1 MRIADR
7 YRLLRP
13 LGQGGMAG
21 IFLAHDEMLD
31 RAVAIKQLHPELGDQ
46 SEVKARFIR
55 EARIIAR
62 LRHPNIVDI
71 HDVVPLEETGGV
83 AMVMEYID
91 GTDLSQL
98 LRKMPVPCPEL
109 AALVLRPVAEALAY
123 VHREGI
129 IHRDIKPANVL
140 LGRDGAV
147 KLTDFGI
154 ARGDDD
160 SGLTR
165 TGDFLGTPAYIPPEQ
180 ARGVRVTAAADQYA
194 LGVMLYQ
201 LVTGEKPFAARS
213 TAEVVL
219 AIIRGEYPDPR
230 TRAPA
235 VDDALAAVIHR
246 AMAHEPGDRYPDVDA
261 FIAALDACLPPV
273 DADQVA
279 AAVAGIVVQP
289 ESTTSEF
296 ARLRADEWE
305 LRAEEARARG
315 DFNAAAHAERAAAA
329 RRGFARP
336 TEAIDAAALGFATD
350 ATLVDARAPGDD
362 DTMPSA
368 VHAAAADALAD
379 AVSPDRAPPVSAV
392 GARRVDPGAATDPP
406 PRAASPRR
414 ATVDAATV
422 AAARAVVSAA
432 RTVAMPPPGA
442 AAPAP
447 GVAGW
452 KVLLVALVITALIGG
467 GVTWF
472 LLRDPPPPP
481 AMDRAPPAP

>member
-21 IFLAHDEMLD
+21 VFLAHDETLD
-31 RAVAIKQLHPELGDQ
+31 RAVAIKQLHSEFGDQ
-46 SEVKARFIR
+46 SEVKARFLR

-71 HDVVPLEETGGV
+71 HDVVPLEEIGGV

-91 GTDLSQL
+91 GTDLSHL

-230 TRAPA
+230 TRAAA

-261 FIAALDACLPPV
+261 FIAALDACLPPL

-279 AAVAGIVVQP
+279 AAVAAIVAQP
-289 ESTTSEF
+289 ESSTSEF

-305 LRAEEARARG
+305 LRAEQARARG
-315 DFNAAAHAERAAAA
+315 DHAAAAHAERAAAA
-329 RRGFARP
+329 RRGVAHP
-336 TEAIDAAALGFATD
+336 TDAIDAAELAFGTD
-350 ATLVDARAPGDD
+350 ATLLDPREPTVD
-362 DTMPSA
+362 DTMPSGL
-368 VHAAAADALAD
+368 HAAADAG
-379 AVSPDRAPPVSAV
+379 PDPAPPAPAPA
-392 GARRVDPGAATDPP
+392 ARRVDAVAATDPP
-406 PRAASPRR
+406 RRSPAPPRR
-414 ATVDAATV
+414 AAVGAATV
-422 AAARAVVSAA
+422 AAARAAVSAA
-432 RTVAMPPPGA
+432 PTVAMPAPS